1 MHTTNVRIPKYVT
14 IKNTLIKKIENGT
27 YLPGDAIPSDNEL
40 MRSLGVSKSTIT
52 QALKN
57 LEAEGYI
64 IRQQG
69 KGSFVTD
76 RSKSRLVLSLYLCPM
91 EQGEEQFW
99 ISLIDEFN
107 NSNQGFS
114 VNATF
119 LSNEKAPLRDS
130 LLQSFASGN
139 APDILSLDG
148 PDVAYWAYMNSLLP
162 FDDYMEPSF
171 LNSFMEQIIQQ
182 GSYEG
187 KLYHL
192 GYTESTL
199 CILYNKELFK
209 RLQIRIP
216 ANITE
221 AWSWEEFLSICR
233 LIREKTSLPYP
244 LLMDSGRGLSPK
256 SGEWNSYSG
265 LPFILQ
271 NMGSFFSEDLTKTNG
286 FINSASSVAAMQWLG
301 DLFHKYHY
309 THIEN
314 ISASFPDNFAMSLSL
329 PSAYFQ
335 SLKNSENVGI
345 IPLPKGLQAA
355 TPHGSWG
362 LCMSR
367 QTKNPIQC
375 CQFIQYVFT
384 IQNQLKISKYT
395 GIPVLKEI
403 YEVMDNFNTV
413 SNNTNILF
421 SQLHHSSFTRPQ
433 TPAYPFFSK
442 QFAYAYYNIASGM
455 DAQKEMDRLAEL
467 VDDHLFRHNYYQMPA
482 RFAERSME

>member
-182 GSYEG
+182 GRYEG

-221 AWSWEEFLSICR
+221 AWSWEEFLSICS

-395 GIPVLKEI
+395 GIPV
-403 YEVMDNFNTV
+403 MDNFNTV

-467 VDDHLFRHNYYQMPA
+467 VDDHLFRHNYYQMPTH
-482 RFAERSME
+482 FVERSM

>member
-1 MHTTNVRIPKYVT
+1 MHTANVRIPKYVT

-91 EQGEEQFW
+91 EPGEEQFW
-99 ISLIDEFN
+99 TSLIDEFN

-114 VNATF
+114 VKATF

-199 CILYNKELFK
+199 CILYHKELFK
-209 RLQIRIP
+209 HLQIRIP

-233 LIREKTSLPYP
+233 LIREKTSLSYP

-271 NMGSFFSEDLTKTNG
+271 NMGSFFSEDLTKTSG
-286 FINSASSVAAMQWLG
+286 FINSKSSVDAMQWLG

-362 LCMSR
+362 LCMSK

>member
-182 GSYEG
+182 GRYEG

-221 AWSWEEFLSICR
+221 AWSWEEFLSICS

-384 IQNQLKISKYT
+384 IQNQLKISKYSCFK
-395 GIPVLKEI
+395 GNL
-403 YEVMDNFNTV
+403 
-413 SNNTNILF
+413 
-421 SQLHHSSFTRPQ
+421 
-433 TPAYPFFSK
+433 
-442 QFAYAYYNIASGM
+442 
-455 DAQKEMDRLAEL
+455 
-467 VDDHLFRHNYYQMPA
+467 
-482 RFAERSME
+482 

>member
-171 LNSFMEQIIQQ
+171 LNSFMKQIIQQ

-221 AWSWEEFLSICR
+221 AWSWEEFLSICS

-335 SLKNSENVGI
+335 
-345 IPLPKGLQAA
+345 
-355 TPHGSWG
+355 
-362 LCMSR
+362 
-367 QTKNPIQC
+367 
-375 CQFIQYVFT
+375 
-384 IQNQLKISKYT
+384 
-395 GIPVLKEI
+395 
-403 YEVMDNFNTV
+403 
-413 SNNTNILF
+413 
-421 SQLHHSSFTRPQ
+421 
-433 TPAYPFFSK
+433 
-442 QFAYAYYNIASGM
+442 
-455 DAQKEMDRLAEL
+455 DRKS
-467 VDDHLFRHNYYQMPA
+467 VV
-482 RFAERSME
+482 

>member
-182 GSYEG
+182 GRYEG

-221 AWSWEEFLSICR
+221 AWSWEEFLSICS

-403 YEVMDNFNTV
+403 
-413 SNNTNILF
+413 
-421 SQLHHSSFTRPQ
+421 
-433 TPAYPFFSK
+433 
-442 QFAYAYYNIASGM
+442 
-455 DAQKEMDRLAEL
+455 
-467 VDDHLFRHNYYQMPA
+467 
-482 RFAERSME
+482 

>member
-1 MHTTNVRIPKYVT
+1 
-14 IKNTLIKKIENGT
+14 
-27 YLPGDAIPSDNEL
+27 
-40 MRSLGVSKSTIT
+40 
-52 QALKN
+52 
-57 LEAEGYI
+57 
-64 IRQQG
+64 
-69 KGSFVTD
+69 
-76 RSKSRLVLSLYLCPM
+76 
-91 EQGEEQFW
+91 
-99 ISLIDEFN
+99 
-107 NSNQGFS
+107 
-114 VNATF
+114 
-119 LSNEKAPLRDS
+119 LRDS

-182 GSYEG
+182 GRYEG

-221 AWSWEEFLSICR
+221 AWSWEEFLSICS

-467 VDDHLFRHNYYQMPA
+467 VDDHLFRHNYYQMPTH
-482 RFAERSME
+482 FVERSM

>member
-1 MHTTNVRIPKYVT
+1 MRTTEVRIPKYIT
-14 IKNTLIKKIENGT
+14 IKNTLIDKIENGS

-40 MRSLGVSKSTIT
+40 MRTLGVSKSTIT

-64 IRQQG
+64 IRRQG
-69 KGSFVTD
+69 KGSFVID
-76 RSKSRLVLSLYLCPM
+76 RSKSQPVLSLYLCPM
-91 EQGEEQFW
+91 EQGEEHFW
-99 ISLIDEFN
+99 TSLIDEFN
-107 NSNQGFS
+107 HSNQGFS
-114 VNATF
+114 VKATY
-119 LSNEKAPLRDS
+119 LSNSKAPLRDS

-148 PDVAYWAYMNSLLP
+148 PDVAYWAYMDSLLP
-162 FDDYMEPSF
+162 FDDYMDSSF
-171 LNSFMEQIIQQ
+171 LNSFLEPILLQ

-187 KLYHL
+187 RLYHL

-199 CILYNKELFK
+199 CILYNKELFNH
-209 RLQIRIP
+209 LQIRIP
-216 ANITE
+216 TNTEE
-221 AWSWEEFLSICR
+221 AWNWDEFLSICH
-233 LIREKTSLPYP
+233 LIKEKTSLPYP

-271 NMGSFFSEDLTKTNG
+271 NRGSFFNDELTRTNG
-286 FINSASSVAAMQWLG
+286 FINSPASVNAMQWLG
-301 DLFHKYHY
+301 NLFHKYHY

-314 ISASFPDNFAMSLSL
+314 ISYSFPDNFAMSLSL

-367 QTKNPIQC
+367 QTKKPNQC

-403 YEVMDNFNTV
+403 YEIMDNFNTIP
-413 SNNTNILF
+413 SNTSILF

-442 QFAYAYYNIASGM
+442 QFAYAYYNIANGM
-455 DAQKEMDRLAEL
+455 DVQKEMNHLAEL
-467 VDDHLFRHNYYQMPA
+467 VDDPLSRHNYYQTVSP
-482 RFAERSME
+482 FTNQLT

>member
-1 MHTTNVRIPKYVT
+1 MTARAPKYVI
-14 IKNTLIKKIENGT
+14 IKNTLIQKIENGV

-40 MRSLGVSKSTIT
+40 MRTLNVSKSTIT
-52 QALKN
+52 QALKE
-57 LEAEGYI
+57 LATDGYI

-76 RSKSRLVLSLYLCPM
+76 RSELQTVLNLYLCPM
-91 EQGEEQFW
+91 EQNEELFW
-99 ISLIDEFN
+99 TTLIREFN
-107 NSNQGFS
+107 ESNQGFT
-114 VNATF
+114 VKATY
-119 LSNEKAPLRDS
+119 LSNQKAPLRDS
-130 LLQSFASGN
+130 LLQSFTSGN

-162 FDDYMEPSF
+162 FDDYMDSSF
-171 LNSFMEQIIQQ
+171 LNSFIDPILLQ
-182 GSYEG
+182 GRFRG

-199 CILYNKELFK
+199 CLLYNKELFR

-216 ANITE
+216 AFIEE
-221 AWSWEEFLSICR
+221 AWSWEEFLSVCQ
-233 LIREKTSLPYP
+233 LIKEKTSVSYP

-271 NMGSFFSEDLTKTNG
+271 NNG
-286 FINSASSVAAMQWLG
+286 MLFNDDFTRTGGYINSTNSIAAMQWLG
-301 DLFHKYHY
+301 DLFHKHHY

-314 ISASFPDNFAMSLSL
+314 INTSFPDNFAMSLSL

-335 SLKNSENVGI
+335 SLKNCDNVGI
-345 IPLPKGLQAA
+345 IPLPHGLKGA

-362 LCMSR
+362 LCMSS
-367 QTKNPIQC
+367 QTRYPKQC
-375 CQFIQYVFT
+375 CQFIQYVFSLN
-384 IQNQLKISKYT
+384 NQLKISKYT

-403 YEVMDNFNTV
+403 YEVMDSFNAV
-413 SNNTNILF
+413 SSNNNILF
-421 SQLHHSSFTRPQ
+421 SQLRHSSFTRPQ

-442 QFAYAYYNIASGM
+442 QFAYAYYHIATGA
-455 DAQKEMDRLAEL
+455 DVRREMNHLSDL
-467 VDDHLFRHNYYQMPA
+467 VDDHLYRHNYY
-482 RFAERSME
+482 RSGEGY